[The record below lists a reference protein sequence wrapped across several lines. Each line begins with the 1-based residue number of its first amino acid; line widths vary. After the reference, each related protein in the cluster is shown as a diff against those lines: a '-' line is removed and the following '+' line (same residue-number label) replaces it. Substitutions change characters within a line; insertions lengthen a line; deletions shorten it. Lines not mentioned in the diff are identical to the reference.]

1 MLENIWVIPAITFAS
16 FWLILFFGK
25 KLPFKGSEVG
35 LFAVGLCLVLA
46 TVAGFQW
53 INHKSVPIA
62 SEGKAVATA
71 PAESGGHAAEAEVET
86 MREPVDKTVT
96 WFTID
101 GHDIEAGTHVDGFAI
116 VML

>member
-25 KLPFKGSEVG
+25 KLPFKGSEIG
-35 LFAVGLCLVLA
+35 LFAVGLCLLLA

-53 INHKSVPIA
+53 INHKSVPIT
-62 SEGKAVATA
+62 SEGKAT
-71 PAESGGHAAEAEVET
+71 AESPVHAAETGSHEAGKAEEIET

-96 WFTID
+96 W
-101 GHDIEAGTHVDGFAI
+101 
-116 VML
+116 